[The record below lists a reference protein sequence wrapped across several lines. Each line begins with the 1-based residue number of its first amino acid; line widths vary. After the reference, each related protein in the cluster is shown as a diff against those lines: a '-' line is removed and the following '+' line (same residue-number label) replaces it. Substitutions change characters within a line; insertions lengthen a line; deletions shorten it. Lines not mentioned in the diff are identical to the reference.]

1 MERTAVESK
10 DIAIVGY
17 DKQKSLLEIVFRQ
30 GGVYHYSGVPADVHE
45 SLMKASSIGTYFN
58 RNIKEAYKYTKIK

>member
-1 MERTAVESK
+1 MERVAVKSK

-30 GGVYHYSGVPADVHE
+30 GGVYHYSGVPAEIHE
-45 SLMKASSIGTYFN
+45 NLMKAASVGTYFN
-58 RNIKEAYKYTKIK
+58 QNIKEAYKYEKIQ